1 MAHEVK
7 QDTSSRSDG
16 IYERLRSAIV
26 TGQVR
31 PNERLIEVEL
41 ARQLEVSRTP
51 IREGLLRLAAEGL
64 VISRRHGWVVREHT
78 RNEIR
83 SIYETRAAL
92 EGYCARLAAE
102 RATDAELKAIASL
115 HRDNTAGLTVAAR
128 RNTLVDINEEFHDA
142 IVHAA
147 QNERLAE
154 LIRMNRTYYFNYRIA
169 ELYSDEEAESALA
182 GHDAIVRALL
192 DRDADCAERETR
204 RHIDMALDVILAK
217 VR

>member
-41 ARQLEVSRTP
+41 AQQLEVSRTP

>member
-16 IYERLRSAIV
+16 IYERLRLAIV

-41 ARQLEVSRTP
+41 AQQLEVSRTP

-147 QNERLAE
+147 QNERL
-154 LIRMNRTYYFNYRIA
+154 
-169 ELYSDEEAESALA
+169 
-182 GHDAIVRALL
+182 
-192 DRDADCAERETR
+192 
-204 RHIDMALDVILAK
+204 
-217 VR
+217 